1 MADANIPQGGRF
13 PSAAELQTRLG
24 GVLGDVSG
32 LVHDRRTSQGRQ
44 AGRIFN
50 DSINQLDYKTG
61 IQPSGLFIDEV
72 NFNPAGGG
80 VEGQENSPTFALSE
94 VPTSSTN
101 YSRPR
106 TVAAGYDPDTQ
117 TMTVVFR
124 DGTFYNYYEVT
135 RSEWESFHASY
146 SKGSPWL
153 NKGFIDGKQKVDG
166 LFIQKPRGVA
176 TDISSIN
183 PAIREQ
189 LYRVART
196 AQIQQQPKP
205 GRGTI
210 HAPMF
215 EHNTTKRV
223 GSMEVQAKRRS
234 AQGKNPASAGKQRKR
249 TA

>member
-1 MADANIPQGGRF
+1 MADANVPQGGRF

-61 IQPSGLFIDEV
+61 IQTSGLFIDEV
-72 NFNPAGGG
+72 NFSPSFGG
-80 VEGQENSPTFALSE
+80 VDGQDNSPTFSLSE

-135 RSEWESFHASY
+135 KSEWDSFHASY
-146 SKGSPWL
+146 SKGAPWL

-196 AQIQQQPKP
+196 AQIQQQPKA

-215 EHNTTKRV
+215 EHNSTKRV

-234 AQGKNPASAGKQRKR
+234 AQGKNPATAGKQRKR